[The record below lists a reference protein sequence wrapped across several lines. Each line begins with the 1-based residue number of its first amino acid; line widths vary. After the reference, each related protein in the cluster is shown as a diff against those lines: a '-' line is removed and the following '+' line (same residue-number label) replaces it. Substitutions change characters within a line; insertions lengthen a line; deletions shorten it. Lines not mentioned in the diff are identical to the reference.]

1 MLYKSLLSVEIQL
14 LHQAIIYLLNKV

>member
-14 LHQAIIYLLNKV
+14 LYQAIIYLLNK